1 MLRLLQEK
9 AEERE
14 RRTKKLKGKKRWKK
28 VQFSRIAKLALNKL
42 NLNLTVRWD
51 LDFFGLKGLEEY
63 TKMTLWILNSILLSG
78 KLSQNLNT
86 IWRSVRYLKAGI
98 LVKSKN

>member
-14 RRTKKLKGKKRWKK
+14 RKTKKLKGKKRWKR
-28 VQFSRIAKLALNKL
+28 VQFIRIAKLALNKL
-42 NLNLTVRWD
+42 NFNSTVRWE

-63 TKMTLWILNSILLSG
+63 TKMTLWILNSILSSG
-78 KLSQNLNT
+78 KLSPNLSK
-86 IWRSVRYLKAGI
+86 IWI
-98 LVKSKN
+98 